1 LTWKN
6 SITPQA
12 DFLPAFFVRE
22 LLFFTSQ
29 RQYPLLVAPM
39 YDTYLPAGCVFMS
52 VAVTAGVLAAFIKKK
67 AETGR

>member
-1 LTWKN
+1 
-6 SITPQA
+6 
-12 DFLPAFFVRE
+12 
-22 LLFFTSQ
+22 
-29 RQYPLLVAPM
+29 M